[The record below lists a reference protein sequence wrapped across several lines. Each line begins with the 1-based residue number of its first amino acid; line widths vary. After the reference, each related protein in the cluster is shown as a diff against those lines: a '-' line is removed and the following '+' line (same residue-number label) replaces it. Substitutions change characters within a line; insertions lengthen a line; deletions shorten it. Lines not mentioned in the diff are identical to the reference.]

1 MKRMSKVDGTTVN
14 SFPILHANL
23 GSLLYVHPT
32 RDFMMSL
39 YRGVSKQLD
48 IGCIYRWMTMSYYLT
63 SKARTL
69 PTSWM
74 SLILISKPWHPGDH

>member
-23 GSLLYVHPT
+23 GSLLLHDVPVQ
-32 RDFMMSL
+32 RSF
-39 YRGVSKQLD
+39 KQLD